1 MRICRSGVINGMKE
15 LLEKLCRIDAVS
27 GGESALRE
35 FLIKEIGDD
44 AELKTDALGNLT
56 AFKKGEKRPLKKVM
70 VDAHMDEVGLIITG
84 ADESGFLKF
93 ETVGGIEPGV
103 LAARAVRCGNVSGAT
118 VTKPIHLLRKDEADK
133 PIKKEDIVIDIGA
146 KSREEALAELPLGSL
161 VAFAEPPFEMGSL
174 LKAKAIDDRAG
185 VAVLLNLLK
194 QPAEYD
200 FYATFTTG
208 EEIGCRGAAAAAYS
222 VDPDIC
228 LVLEATTAADICGVP
243 EEDKVCRVGGGVTL
257 SFMDNGTLYDKELFE
272 EVLSTARENGI
283 PHQIKSAVAGGNNSG
298 KIHISRGGVKT
309 AALSVPCRYI
319 HSPSS
324 VADTEDVKA
333 VQKLVTALL
342 PRLCK

>member
-15 LLEKLCRIDAVS
+15 LLKKLCLIDAVS

-35 FLIKEIGDD
+35 FLIKEIGDS
-44 AELKTDALGNLT
+44 AEVKTDALGNLI
-56 AFKKGEKRPLKKVM
+56 AFKKGAERPSKKVM
-70 VDAHMDEVGLIITG
+70 VDAHMDEVGLIVTA
-84 ADESGFLKF
+84 ADEDGFLKF

-103 LAARAVRCGNVSGAT
+103 LAARAVRCGNVNGAT
-118 VTKPIHLLRKDEADK
+118 VTKPIHLLKKDETGK
-133 PIKKEDIVIDIGA
+133 PVKKSDIVIDIGA
-146 KSREEALAELPLGSL
+146 KSREEALAKLPLGSL

-228 LVLEATTAADICGVP
+228 LVLESTTAADICGVP
-243 EEDKVCRVGGGVTL
+243 EEDKVCRVGKGVTL
-257 SFMDNGTLYDKELFE
+257 SFMDNGTLYDKELFG
-272 EVLSTARENGI
+272 EVVDTARENGI
-283 PHQIKSAVAGGNNSG
+283 PYQIKSAVAGGNNSG
-298 KIHISRGGVKT
+298 KIHISRSGVKT

-333 VQKLVTALL
+333 VQDLVSALL